1 MKTEEFIKAY
11 RTEDEKIEKMKK
23 SLICQIKPEAKHE
36 NVIEYFNNL
45 ECFSD
50 KIPNLFSDLKLITR
64 ENIHK
69 LTIGDKFPST
79 NTKYVTNVKSEPDKG
94 AAYLILNFIL
104 DEKNIITDIKYELLA
119 F

>member
-11 RTEDEKIEKMKK
+11 RTKVKQFEETRD
-23 SLICQIKPEAKHE
+23 SLIRQIMSEAKHE
-36 NVIEYFNNL
+36 NVIEYFDDL

-79 NTKYVTNVKSEPDKG
+79 NTKYVTNVKPEPDKG

-104 DEKNIITDIKYELLA
+104 DEKNIITDIKYKLLA

>member
-11 RTEDEKIEKMKK
+11 RTETENFEKMKE
-23 SLICQIKPEAKHE
+23 SLIRQIMSEAKHE
-36 NVIEYFNNL
+36 NIIEYFDDL

-50 KIPNLFSDLKLITR
+50 KIPNLFSDLKLITS

-69 LTIGDKFPST
+69 LTVGDKFPST
-79 NTKYVTNVKSEPDKG
+79 NTKYVTHVKSEPDKG

-104 DEKNIITDIKYELLA
+104 DEKNIITDIKYKLLA